1 MSDSARLY
9 AQASRNGGVVSIGD
23 CQRAGMTNWEVTAKC
38 RSGEWVRLARGA
50 YLVSMSRP
58 DPPTRADQ
66 IRAAIFSYGPDAVV
80 GLQTAAELHGIG
92 GPATTPLIHV
102 FVPGRLG
109 RARRV
114 IDTTI
119 RPHQITLREADITVV
134 SGVRVTTVGRTI
146 VDLVTCIDRF
156 SAVAAADSCLNRGL
170 LTADEFEALP
180 VRLARRRGAVI
191 GRQVLAEA
199 DARAES
205 PLETRVRLRA
215 ADGKVAPDQL
225 QYVVRG
231 PTGRIVART
240 DFAWTRRNILGE
252 ADGSEPHSTP
262 EALFYDRERQ
272 NVLMAMGFRVIRF
285 TWADTLDPETI
296 PRIIRAALGGLG

>member
-1 MSDSARLY
+1 MSDSALLY
-9 AQASRNGGVVSIGD
+9 AQASRNGGVVTIAD
-23 CQRAGMTNWEVTAKC
+23 CQRAGMTTWEVTAKC
-38 RSGEWVRLARGA
+38 RSGEWVRLARGT

-66 IRAAIFSYGPDAVV
+66 IRAAVFSYGPDAVA
-80 GLQTAAELHGIG
+80 GLHTAAELHGIG
-92 GPATTPLIHV
+92 GPPPTPFVHV
-102 FVPGRLG
+102 FVPGKLS
-109 RARRV
+109 RARRI

-119 RPHQITLREADITVV
+119 RPHQITLRDADVTVV
-134 SGVRVTTVGRTI
+134 SGVRATTVGRTL
-146 VDLVTCIDRF
+146 VDLVAFLDRY

-170 LTADEFEALP
+170 LSAEEFEALP
-180 VRLARRRGAVI
+180 ARLARRRGAII
-191 GRQVLAEA
+191 GRQALAEA

-215 ADGKVAPDQL
+215 VDGKVAPDQL

-231 PTGRIVART
+231 ATGRIVART
-240 DFAWTRRNILGE
+240 DFAWTRRNVLGE

-296 PRIIRAALGGLG
+296 PRMVRAALGGLG